1 MNCFA
6 MIALLLAA
14 PLVQAETPERSCKA
28 ALAELAVSAQAAE
41 IAVEAADRTFAEV
54 DALGAKL
61 ENCRKERSGKGG
73 CTKIAESLEEAEQ
86 ALDLAEEALTLSL
99 EEVDAAYDD
108 FDVACSWEEGEANV
122 LVRSSKARAR
132 ASQSTPRHAARADA
146 RSPASSAR

>member
-1 MNCFA
+1 MNRFA

-28 ALAELAVSAQAAE
+28 ALAELALSAQAAE
-41 IAVEAADRTFAEV
+41 IAVEAADRTLAEV

-61 ENCRKERSGKGG
+61 EICKKERGGKGD
-73 CTKIAESLEEAEQ
+73 CAALAKSLEEAEQ
-86 ALDLAEEALTLSL
+86 ALDLAEEELTISL
-99 EEVDAAYDD
+99 EQVDAAYDD

-132 ASQSTPRHAARADA
+132 ASQPSPRHLARAEA
-146 RSPASSAR
+146 RSSTAAVR